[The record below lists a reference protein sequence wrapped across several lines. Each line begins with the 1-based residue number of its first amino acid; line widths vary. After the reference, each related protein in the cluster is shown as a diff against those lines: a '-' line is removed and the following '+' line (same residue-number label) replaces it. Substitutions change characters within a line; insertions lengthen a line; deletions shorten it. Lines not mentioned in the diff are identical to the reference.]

1 MSNYIHFKGIL
12 TELNETSSHFALTC
26 QKQEDNSTFIL
37 NLTKETLLFHST
49 SYEHLPV
56 SELKQGFF
64 IHAYVHEFQPA
75 TMIFPSQFSPT
86 LVLVNEEDLFYG
98 NKVGTYNAETSLVEA
113 DIRLNISSNTKILN
127 AAGESIAAEMLN
139 EQDIAV
145 FFKISTRSIP
155 PQTTPQKIIL
165 LGD

>member
-37 NLTKETLLFHST
+37 NITKETLLFHST

-64 IHAYVHEFQPA
+64 IHAYVHELQPA
-75 TMIFPSQFSPT
+75 TMIFPPQFSPT
-86 LVLVNEEDLFYG
+86 LVVINEEDLFYG
-98 NKVGTYNAETSLVEA
+98 NKVGTYNAEKSLVEA

-145 FFKISTRSIP
+145 FFKMSTRSIP